1 MARGSELQDS
11 VKEARIT
18 SCREG
23 PQPQGWGGALELRR
37 GLERRHRW
45 TLQVRLDWWR
55 AGGQRKAQKEK
66 AGPGFGEPRTSGWR
80 A

>member
-1 MARGSELQDS
+1 MARGSEL
-11 VKEARIT
+11 VEEAGIP
-18 SCREG
+18 SCRES
-23 PQPQGWGGALELRR
+23 PKPQGWVGALGLQR
-37 GLERRHRW
+37 GLERRQHW